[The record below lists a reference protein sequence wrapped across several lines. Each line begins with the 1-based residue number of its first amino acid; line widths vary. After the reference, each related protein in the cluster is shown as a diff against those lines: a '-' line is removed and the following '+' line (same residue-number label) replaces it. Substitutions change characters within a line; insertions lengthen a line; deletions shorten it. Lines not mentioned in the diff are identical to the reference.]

1 MARGPR
7 KTKPGTSMG
16 GLEETPARKKRRA
29 KARKR
34 EEQRWAAKA
43 GPMKVY
49 YRDPATG
56 DGRKQPPS

>member
-1 MARGPR
+1 
-7 KTKPGTSMG
+7 MG